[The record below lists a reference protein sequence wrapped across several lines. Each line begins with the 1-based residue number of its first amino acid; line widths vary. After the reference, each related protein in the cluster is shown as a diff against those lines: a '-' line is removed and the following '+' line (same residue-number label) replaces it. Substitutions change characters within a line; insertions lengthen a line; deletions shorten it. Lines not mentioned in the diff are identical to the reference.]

1 VSDVVERVLTA
12 LNERDIDAFV
22 GCYTPDATIGDGH
35 ERIVAAGHDE
45 LRARYGG
52 MFERF
57 PELHVEPGWR
67 TSVGDF
73 VVQEETV
80 TGRSG
85 HERHVAIY
93 LIADGLIARERI
105 VA

>member
-1 VSDVVERVLTA
+1 MSDVVDRVLAA
-12 LNERDIDAFV
+12 LNDRDIDAFV
-22 GCYTPDATIGDGH
+22 ACYGSDATIGDGY
-35 ERIVAAGHDE
+35 ERIVATGHDE
-45 LRARYGG
+45 LRARYGS

-85 HERHVAIY
+85 HERHVAVY
-93 LIADGLIARERI
+93 LIADGVIARERI

>member
-1 VSDVVERVLTA
+1 MSDVVERVVAA
-12 LNERDIDAFV
+12 LNERDLDAFV
-22 GCYTPDATIGDGH
+22 GCYAADATLGDGY
-35 ERIVAAGHDE
+35 ERIRATGHDE
-45 LRARYGG
+45 FRAIYGA
-52 MFERF
+52 MFERY

-67 TSVGDF
+67 TSVGEF

-80 TGRSG
+80 TGRGG

-93 LIADGLIARERI
+93 LVVDGLIARERI

>member
-1 VSDVVERVLTA
+1 VSDVVDRVLVA
-12 LNERDIDAFV
+12 LSERDLDAFV
-22 GCYTPDATIGDGH
+22 ACYASDATIGDGYD
-35 ERIVAAGHDE
+35 RIRASGHDE
-45 LRARYGG
+45 LRGIYGG

-57 PELHVEPGWR
+57 PELHVEAGWR
-67 TSVGDF
+67 TSLGDF

-80 TGRSG
+80 TGRRG

-105 VA
+105 IA